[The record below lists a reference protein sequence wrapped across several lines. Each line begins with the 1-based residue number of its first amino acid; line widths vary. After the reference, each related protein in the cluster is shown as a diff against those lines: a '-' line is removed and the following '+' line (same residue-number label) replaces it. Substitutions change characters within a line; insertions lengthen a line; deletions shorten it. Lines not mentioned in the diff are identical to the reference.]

1 MPSFLSKGV
10 RILLINN
17 HVTFCAGLR
26 VLIESHRGLN
36 VIGEARGRGD
46 ALAIAAHDRPD
57 IILLDLDLDGANGLD
72 LLTEL
77 RAAAKGARFLV
88 LTGLR
93 DPTAYYRALQMGASG
108 IVLKEQIVESL
119 TLAIKEVYAGKA
131 WLDGAV
137 MAKVLDC
144 LSRGIEKAAPTD
156 SEVAK
161 VATLTGREREIIAL
175 VSKGL
180 RNQQIADRL
189 FISEGTVR
197 NHLTTIFS
205 KLELS
210 DRCELIVYF
219 YQHRLTEGWPT

>member
-1 MPSFLSKGV
+1 MPSFLSHAV

-26 VLIESHRGLN
+26 VLIESQHGLN
-36 VIGEARGRGD
+36 VIGEARDHAD
-46 ALAIAAHDRPD
+46 ALVIAARDRPD
-57 IILLDLDLDGANGLD
+57 IILLDLDLDTANGLD
-72 LLTEL
+72 LLSEL
-77 RAAAKGARFLV
+77 RAAAIGARFLV
-88 LTGLR
+88 LTGLH
-93 DPTAYYRALQMGASG
+93 DPTAYYRALQLGALG

-119 TLAIKEVYAGKA
+119 THAIKEVYAGKA

-144 LSRGIEKAAPTD
+144 LSSGIEQAAQTD
-156 SEVAK
+156 SEAAK

-175 VSKGL
+175 VSEGL
-180 RNQQIADRL
+180 RNQQIANRL

-197 NHLTTIFS
+197 NHLTVIFD

-210 DRCELIVYF
+210 DRCALIVYAH
-219 YQHRLTEGWPT
+219 QQRLNRP